1 MWDKV
6 QALLDERGWSV
17 AELARRSGVDYT
29 MLAELK
35 SGKKRDMLL
44 GNWSKLAD
52 ALDVSLDEFRRR

>member
-6 QALLDERGWSV
+6 QVLLDERSWSV
-17 AELARRSGVDYT
+17 AELARRSGVNYT

-44 GNWSKLAD
+44 G
-52 ALDVSLDEFRRR
+52 